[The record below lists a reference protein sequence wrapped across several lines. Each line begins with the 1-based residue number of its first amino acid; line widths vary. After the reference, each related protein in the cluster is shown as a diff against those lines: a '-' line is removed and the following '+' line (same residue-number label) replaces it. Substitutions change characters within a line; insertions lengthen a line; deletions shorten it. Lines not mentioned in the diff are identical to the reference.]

1 VTGNIEAPNIE
12 VIEVT
17 SMFGGGEGRSASAGG
32 KPNLPI
38 CHICGRQF
46 GSASLAIHMKSCA
59 EKYERERGKPPPSMP
74 SAFLGEDRPI
84 GKRMSAEEVDAY
96 NEAAYSAWSGDLVP
110 CPHCQR
116 KFLPDR
122 LPVHLRGCD
131 KRPADAETKTSDGL
145 TEWERAQGKKSAGE
159 KKQLPFC
166 HLCGRQF
173 GTASLKIHLKECA
186 KKYER
191 EKGRPA
197 PPAPEMLN
205 MLTGDDR
212 PIGKGS
218 AKAWEEYNEAAWA
231 AAQSAL
237 EPCPHC
243 GRTFSGKDRLAVHLR
258 SCRPK
263 EAPAQ
268 DDAPEGSPRELAEKT
283 VEKWKREAA
292 AAKPK
297 AQSAR
302 GAKAGAGAKSK
313 AMKTDREKAIKPGG
327 RAVAKRRWDL
337 AAAVE
342 AGLDPSVLEAKAT
355 AQEAARVAQREA
367 IMRQVGGMIPVC
379 DSCDDGP
386 FDGEE
391 NDVEENDVEHSQ
403 REIGSAHAGAARTLA
418 AVVDET
424 AEHLGR
430 PPAPPANPFANRV
443 KLARSEKNL
452 LAPTPPV
459 ASSRADSPAS
469 SRRASSPRGSRT
481 KKKGASSPHASS
493 KPMGATAPE
502 PPAAAA
508 GKGPGLTV
516 RERMLQLNEL
526 LDAGLVTK
534 QEFEA
539 KRQVILDA
547 L

>member
-1 VTGNIEAPNIE
+1 MVSIEAIGTFEAPNIE

-46 GSASLAIHMKSCA
+46 GSASLAIHMKACA
-59 EKYERERGKPPPSMP
+59 DKYERERGKPPPSMP

-110 CPHCQR
+110 CPYCQR

-131 KRPADAETKTSDGL
+131 KRPADAETKASDGL

-197 PPAPEMLN
+197 PPAPEILD

-231 AAQSAL
+231 AAQSAM

-268 DDAPEGSPRELAEKT
+268 DDAPEGSQRELAEKT
-283 VEKWKREAA
+283 VEKWKREAG

-313 AMKTDREKAIKPGG
+313 ATKTDREKAIKPGG

-342 AGLDPSVLEAKAT
+342 AGLDPSMLEAKAT
-355 AQEAARVAQREA
+355 AQEAAREAQRDA

-379 DSCDDGP
+379 DSCEDSPLD
-386 FDGEE
+386 EE
-391 NDVEENDVEHSQ
+391 EEVVEYSQ
-403 REIGSAHAGAARTLA
+403 REIGSAGATRALA
-418 AVVDET
+418 AVEDET
-424 AEHLGR
+424 VEHLGL

-452 LAPTPPV
+452 LPPTAPV

-481 KKKGASSPHASS
+481 KKKGASSPRAS
-493 KPMGATAPE
+493 KPKGATAPE

-508 GKGPGLTV
+508 DKGPGLTV

>member
-145 TEWERAQGKKSAGE
+145 TEWERAQGKKSGE

-243 GRTFSGKDRLAVHLR
+243 GRKFNQNAAERHI
-258 SCRPK
+258 PK
-263 EAPAQ
+263 CTSIQ
-268 DDAPEGSPRELAEKT
+268 
-283 VEKWKREAA
+283 
-292 AAKPK
+292 AKPK
-297 AQSAR
+297 MLVRGQR
-302 GAKAGAGAKSK
+302 GAQ
-313 AMKTDREKAIKPGG
+313 
-327 RAVAKRRWDL
+327 
-337 AAAVE
+337 
-342 AGLDPSVLEAKAT
+342 GL
-355 AQEAARVAQREA
+355 
-367 IMRQVGGMIPVC
+367 G
-379 DSCDDGP
+379 
-386 FDGEE
+386 
-391 NDVEENDVEHSQ
+391 
-403 REIGSAHAGAARTLA
+403 
-418 AVVDET
+418 
-424 AEHLGR
+424 
-430 PPAPPANPFANRV
+430 
-443 KLARSEKNL
+443 
-452 LAPTPPV
+452 
-459 ASSRADSPAS
+459 
-469 SRRASSPRGSRT
+469 
-481 KKKGASSPHASS
+481 
-493 KPMGATAPE
+493 
-502 PPAAAA
+502 AAA
-508 GKGPGLTV
+508 GASRGGTGRAGYTV
-516 RERMLQLNEL
+516 L
-526 LDAGLVTK
+526 
-534 QEFEA
+534 
-539 KRQVILDA
+539 
-547 L
+547 